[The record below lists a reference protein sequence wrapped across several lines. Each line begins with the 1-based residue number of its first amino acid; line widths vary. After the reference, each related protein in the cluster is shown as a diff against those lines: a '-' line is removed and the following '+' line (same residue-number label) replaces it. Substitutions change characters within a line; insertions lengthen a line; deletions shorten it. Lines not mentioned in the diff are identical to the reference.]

1 MLGVTDICCH
11 APLFP
16 EFALMEY
23 EPVCAFPYTIPALAE
38 VLHEPAVSNP
48 GFCTRFP
55 PSAAGSETA
64 AHKNTQIDVAGCF
77 IIVWG

>member
-1 MLGVTDICCH
+1 M
-11 APLFP
+11 FP

-23 EPVCAFPYTIPALAE
+23 EPVCAFPYTIPAFPE

-55 PSAAGSETA
+55 LARIAAGSETD
-64 AHKNTQIDVAGCF
+64 AHKNTQINTAKCF
-77 IIVWG
+77 IKVFEV